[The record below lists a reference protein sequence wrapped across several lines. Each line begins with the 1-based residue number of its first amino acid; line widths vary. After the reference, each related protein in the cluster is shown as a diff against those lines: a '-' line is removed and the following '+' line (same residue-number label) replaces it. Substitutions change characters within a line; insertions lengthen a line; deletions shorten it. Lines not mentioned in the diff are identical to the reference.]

1 MEEKIFLARVT
12 EQAER
17 FDDMVDFLIEAISL
31 KSGEEF
37 TIDERNLL
45 SVGFKNLIGSQRT
58 AIRTIGAVEQNPKY
72 TKYSATLADYKTKIQ
87 TELYNQC
94 MKIVNVVN
102 NKCLALSND
111 DESKTFFYK
120 MIGDYYRYVAESAS
134 ADKL

>member
-1 MEEKIFLARVT
+1 
-12 EQAER
+12 
-17 FDDMVDFLIEAISL
+17 MVDFLIEAINL
-31 KSGEEF
+31 KSNEEF

-72 TKYSATLADYKTKIQ
+72 TKYSETLAAYKTKIQ

-94 MKIVNVVN
+94 IKIVTVVKE
-102 NKCLALSND
+102 KCLNLPND
-111 DESKTFFYK
+111 NESKTFFHK

-134 ADKL
+134 ASKLEEVK